1 MLRNVK
7 DNQTW
12 IFLTNLHNFTLV
24 IYYRKD
30 QLPVYDEICS
40 FCYIKACNNKSYS
53 LSSNHHLIFTFFT
66 ASRLRRQSS
75 KERDYQCGE

>member
-30 QLPVYDEICS
+30 QLPVYDECMYVFKPS
-40 FCYIKACNNKSYS
+40 FDLYFFYS
-53 LSSNHHLIFTFFT
+53 I
-66 ASRLRRQSS
+66 
-75 KERDYQCGE
+75 